1 MDMTA
6 KQSTQNVPIVKSF
19 FRYNA
24 SAMTASVF
32 DFGITLFCKEILGIH
47 YLVSVFLGALSGGII
62 AFTLGRN
69 WTYLSKDE
77 KPQTQGAKYL
87 IIWVGSILLNTFGV
101 YFIAEVLGFGEEHYI
116 YWKVITATLVGAFY
130 NFPMQRYFVFK

>member
-1 MDMTA
+1 MTV
-6 KQSTQNVPIVKSF
+6 KESTQNVPIVTSF

-24 SAMTASVF
+24 SAMTASAF
-32 DFGITLFCKEILGIH
+32 DFGITLFCKEILGLY
-47 YLVSVFLGALSGGII
+47 YLLAVFLGALSGGVI

-101 YFIAEVLGFGEEHYI
+101 YFMAEVLGLGEEHYI
-116 YWKVITATLVGAFY
+116 YWKVITATLVGALY